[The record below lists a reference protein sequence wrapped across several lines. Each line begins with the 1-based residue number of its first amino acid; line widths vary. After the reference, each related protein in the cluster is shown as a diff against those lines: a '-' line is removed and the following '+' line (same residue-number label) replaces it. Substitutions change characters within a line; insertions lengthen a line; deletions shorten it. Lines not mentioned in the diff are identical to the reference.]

1 MINLCILLFAFSLI
15 YLSIAERF
23 RTFTLLIGLQGFFL
37 FGICFALLDE
47 IKLINLAFIVVE
59 TVIFKA
65 VVVPALMYRIIRHTN
80 INRVHKDALP
90 TFYAVIVT
98 TLALVVSV
106 MLVIMLHDSSI
117 NPLFFS
123 VSLFAMFTGLL
134 LIITHKR
141 LFSHMVGFLVIENAV
156 FLFSVAVG
164 TEMPMLINV
173 GVLLDIFMT
182 VLIFGI
188 FILRINSKVHNL
200 NIDALTTIRD

>member
-15 YLSIAERF
+15 YLSITERF
-23 RTFTLLIGLQGFFL
+23 RTFTVLISMQGFFL

-47 IKLINLAFIVVE
+47 IEPINLAFIVVE

-65 VVVPALMYRIIRHTN
+65 MIVPALMYRIIRRTN
-80 INRVHKDALP
+80 INRVHKDSLP
-90 TFYAVIVT
+90 TFYSVILT
-98 TLALVVSV
+98 TMALVVSV
-106 MLVIMLHDSSI
+106 VLVLVLQDTTI

-123 VSLFAMFTGLL
+123 IALFAMITGLL

-141 LFSHMVGFLVIENAV
+141 IFSHMVGFLVIENAV

-173 GVLLDIFMT
+173 GVLLDIFMS
-182 VLIFGI
+182 VLIFGV
-188 FILRINSKVHNL
+188 FITRINSRMHNL
-200 NIDALTTIRD
+200 DIDTLTTIRD

>member
-23 RTFTLLIGLQGFFL
+23 RTFTLLISLQGFFL

-47 IKLINLAFIVVE
+47 IQPVNLAFVVVE

-65 VVVPALMYRIIRHTN
+65 IVVPILMYRIIRKTN
-80 INRVHKDALP
+80 INRVHKSSLP
-90 TFYAVIVT
+90 TFYSVILT
-98 TLALVVSV
+98 TLALVASV
-106 MLVIMLHDSSI
+106 VLALMLQDSSI
-117 NPLFFS
+117 SSLFFS
-123 VSLFAMFTGLL
+123 TALFAMLTGLL

-173 GVLLDIFMT
+173 GVLLDIFMS

-188 FILRINSKVHNL
+188 FITRINSRMHNL
-200 NIDALTTIRD
+200 DVDTLTMIKD

>member
-23 RTFTLLIGLQGFFL
+23 RTFTLLISLQGFFL

-47 IKLINLAFIVVE
+47 IQPVNLAFIVVE

-65 VVVPALMYRIIRHTN
+65 IVVPILMYRIIRKTN
-80 INRVHKDALP
+80 INRVHKSSLP
-90 TFYAVIVT
+90 TFYSVILT
-98 TLALVVSV
+98 TLALVASV
-106 MLVIMLHDSSI
+106 VLALMLQDSSI
-117 NPLFFS
+117 SSLFFS
-123 VSLFAMFTGLL
+123 TSLFAMLTGLL

-141 LFSHMVGFLVIENAV
+141 IFSHMVGFLVIENAV

-173 GVLLDIFMT
+173 GVLLDIFMS

-188 FILRINSKVHNL
+188 FITRINNKMHNL
-200 NIDALTTIRD
+200 DIDTLTMIKD

>member
-23 RTFTLLIGLQGFFL
+23 RTFTLLISLQGFFL

-47 IKLINLAFIVVE
+47 IELINLAFIVVE
-59 TVIFKA
+59 TVVFKA
-65 VVVPALMYRIIRHTN
+65 VVVPALMYNIIRHTK
-80 INRVHKDALP
+80 INRAHKNALP
-90 TFYAVIVT
+90 TFYSAILT
-98 TLALVVSV
+98 SLALATSVV
-106 MLVIMLHDSSI
+106 LVLMLHDSSVSL
-117 NPLFFS
+117 LFS
-123 VSLFAMFTGLL
+123 CIALFAMLTGLL

-141 LFSHMVGFLVIENAV
+141 IFSHMVGFLVIENAV

-188 FILRINSKVHNL
+188 FIMRINSKVHNL
-200 NIDALTTIRD
+200 DVDTLTSIRD

>member
-15 YLSIAERF
+15 YLSITERF
-23 RTFTLLIGLQGFFL
+23 RTFTVLISMQGFFL

-47 IKLINLAFIVVE
+47 IEPINLAFIVVE

-65 VVVPALMYRIIRHTN
+65 MIVPALMYRIIRRTN
-80 INRVHKDALP
+80 INRVHKDSLP
-90 TFYAVIVT
+90 TFYSVILT
-98 TLALVVSV
+98 TMALVVSV
-106 MLVIMLHDSSI
+106 VLVLVLNDKAI

-123 VSLFAMFTGLL
+123 IALFAMFTGLL

-141 LFSHMVGFLVIENAV
+141 IFSHMVGFLVIENAV

-173 GVLLDIFMT
+173 GVLLDIFMS

-188 FILRINSKVHNL
+188 FITRINSRMHNL
-200 NIDALTTIRD
+200 DVDTLTTIRD